1 MSISIKDKVAI
12 VTGASSG
19 IGMGIAVRF
28 LQEGAKVV
36 FAVRK
41 LEETR
46 KIAEATGI
54 SEANWLIQYCDVKN
68 LNDIKDCVEAS
79 VKRFG
84 RLDVMVANAGLQLR
98 KPFQEITPEEYDE
111 VLNTNLRGEFFCAQ
125 EAAKAMIAQQHGG
138 SIILMGSVA
147 AVQANPNVSTYGAS
161 KGGIRALTTHAA
173 LDLGQYGIRVNC
185 IAPGTVRSN
194 INKYRLE
201 DPKQVQAS
209 KDINMLNI
217 LAEPEDCG
225 GLAVFLASD
234 DSRYV
239 TGEHIMLDGGSSVK
253 AAPLWVRE

>member
-1 MSISIKDKVAI
+1 MSIKDKVAI

-19 IGMGIAVRF
+19 IGMGIALRY

-41 LEETR
+41 LEEAR
-46 KIAEATGI
+46 AIAKGSGVTED
-54 SEANWLIQYCDVKN
+54 NWLIQYCDVQDLSN
-68 LNDIKDCVEAS
+68 IRECVLAAVE
-79 VKRFG
+79 KFG
-84 RLDVMVANAGLQLR
+84 RLDIMVANAGLQLR
-98 KPFQEITPEEYDE
+98 KPFHEILPEDYDA

-125 EAAKAMIAQQHGG
+125 EAAKEMIAEGHGG

-147 AVQANPNVSTYGAS
+147 SVQANPNVSTYGAS

-173 LDLGQYGIRVNC
+173 LDLGQFGIRVNC

-209 KDINMLNI
+209 KDINMLNM
-217 LAEPEDCG
+217 LAEPQDCG

-234 DSRYV
+234 DSRYI
-239 TGEHIMLDGGSSVK
+239 TGEQIMLDGGSSVK